1 MQPISRVADTTE
13 NSVSEPNGLVARLKL
28 REDTAMPLYRQLE
41 EQVALMIERGELPP
55 GTTMPAERQMAAE
68 VGVSRTTVK
77 HFYDA
82 LRKRR
87 MLAAHGRLGF
97 IVQKPETI
105 LEPGMNRLKGFTQE
119 MEELGRRP
127 SSKILERQVLSDRL
141 IASMFGLPSTARFL
155 KLIRVRMGDGIP
167 LSREVAW
174 YSLEACQSLEH
185 ADLSGSVYAY
195 LGEHGAPPDHCEQT
209 IEATTPDREEC
220 LIFGFADPLPC
231 LLIKRRTYDVADR
244 MVEYVEG
251 LFRGDSYAYRLKIKI

>member
-1 MQPISRVADTTE
+1 MGTQE
-13 NSVSEPNGLVARLKL
+13 NPAREPKSLVDRLKL

-41 EQVALMIERGELPP
+41 DQVASLIQDGQLVP

-68 VGVSRTTVK
+68 LGVSRTTVK

-87 MLAAHGRLGF
+87 LLAAHGRLGF
-97 IVQKPETI
+97 IVQKPEVI

-127 SSKILERQVLSDRL
+127 SSKILDRQVISDRL
-141 IASMFGLPSTARFL
+141 IASIFGLHSTARFL

-174 YSLEACQSLEH
+174 YNLEACESLET

-195 LGEHGAPPDHCEQT
+195 LGEHGAPLSHCEQT
-209 IEATTPDREEC
+209 IEATSPDEEEC
-220 LIFGFADPLPC
+220 SIFGFAEPLPC
-231 LLIKRRTYDVADR
+231 LLIKRRTFDAGNR

-251 LFRGDSYAYRLKIKI
+251 LFRGDSYAYRLKIKV